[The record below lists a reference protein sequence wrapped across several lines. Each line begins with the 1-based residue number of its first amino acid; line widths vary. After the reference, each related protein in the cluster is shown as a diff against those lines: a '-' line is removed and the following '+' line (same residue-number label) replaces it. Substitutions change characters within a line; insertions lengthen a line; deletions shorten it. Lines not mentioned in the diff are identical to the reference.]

1 MFLSTNG
8 CRSSAAAEGRSQ
20 ARGLSMAETKSTASA
35 ERERGKGRR
44 LWAAMEAL
52 TAALS
57 APSKG
62 R

>member
-1 MFLSTNG
+1 MFLSTKG
-8 CRSSAAAEGRSQ
+8 CLSSAAAEGLSE
-20 ARGLSMAETKSTASA
+20 ALGESMAETKSTASA
-35 ERERGKGRR
+35 ERDLGKGLR